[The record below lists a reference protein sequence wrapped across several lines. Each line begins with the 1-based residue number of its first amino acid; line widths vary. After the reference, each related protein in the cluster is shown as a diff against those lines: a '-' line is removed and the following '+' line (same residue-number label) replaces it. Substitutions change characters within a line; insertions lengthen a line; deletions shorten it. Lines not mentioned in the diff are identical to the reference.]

1 MKHKEIFALA
11 VNSANVILASQ
22 TTSFTEL
29 SQKRVLHKLVKET
42 YVQLYLVEKEILKEK
57 KSKSIATS
65 KPIATSAPKLV
76 ETTKNLATK
85 RRVASKK
92 TTRKQ

>member
-22 TTSFTEL
+22 TTSLTEL

-57 KSKSIATS
+57 KSK
-65 KPIATSAPKLV
+65 PIATSAPKLV

-85 RRVASKK
+85 CRVASKK